1 MMTTSSAQN
10 VTSWRTASSPTTFA
24 VCGHGGSASYAEQK
38 VPVLRWCE
46 YEPPGDG
53 RGQRRL
59 SSAPTRVLFVCQSH
73 TLAGPMAEGLARH
86 AFRALTIRV
95 HSAGMRGGRP
105 HACAV
110 SALSEI
116 GIGINAVAT
125 TSVEDLAL
133 ERFDLVV
140 SLGLPKLAVA
150 RHQMAMSWM
159 EPMLR
164 ERVRAPDLVRARRV
178 RDVLQQRVHALGA
191 ILWAT
196 NRA

>member
-1 MMTTSSAQN
+1 MATSPAQN
-10 VTSWRTASSPTTFA
+10 PTSLRSALDVATGCASGQT
-24 VCGHGGSASYAEQK
+24 GSASYAEQK
-38 VPVLRWCE
+38 IPILRWCE
-46 YEPPGDG
+46 YGPPTGPSE
-53 RGQRRL
+53 QRRL

-86 AFRALTIRV
+86 AFRALAIRV
-95 HSAGMRGGRP
+95 HSAGVRGGRP

-110 SALSEI
+110 AALSEI

-140 SLGLPKLAVA
+140 SLGLPKLEVA
-150 RHQMAMSWM
+150 RHQMAVSWM
-159 EPMLR
+159 EPIWR
-164 ERVRAPDLVRARRV
+164 ERMRAPDLVRARCV
-178 RDVLQQRVHALGA
+178 RDALRQRVHALGA
-191 ILWAT
+191 ILSAT